1 MFRPTKIGE
10 SMRIEEVPRI
20 GLRVG
25 KLIYVNRPSP
35 STTDSPTQAPRNAT
49 WRLAIDKANRAS
61 DPSILLPLVY
71 AAETALFLRSQELG
85 DRPDTIEE
93 REEIRAAI
101 NDLLAIKIH
110 KLKWPDFTRPH
121 LAVVN

>member
-1 MFRPTKIGE
+1 
-10 SMRIEEVPRI
+10 MRIEEVPRI
-20 GLRVG
+20 SLRVS
-25 KLIYVNRPSP
+25 KLTYANRPSP
-35 STTDSPTQAPRNAT
+35 GITDSPTQTIRNPS

-61 DPSILLPLVY
+61 DPAVLLPLVY

-110 KLKWPDFTRPH
+110 RLKWPDFTRPH
-121 LAVVN
+121 LTIVN